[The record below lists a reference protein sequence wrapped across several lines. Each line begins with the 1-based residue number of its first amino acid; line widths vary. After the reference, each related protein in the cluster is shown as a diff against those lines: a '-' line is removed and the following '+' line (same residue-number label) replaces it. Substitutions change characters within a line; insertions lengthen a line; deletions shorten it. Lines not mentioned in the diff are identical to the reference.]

1 MKRTEPS
8 RGSSLGHHPALRV
21 SQALGPPLQS
31 SVSQALGPPQ
41 SSVSQA
47 LAPLPP
53 GPQGHGLHRVAG
65 HAVHF
70 QKLGCQFC
78 ELGRVFRQRGAPSW
92 APHGPAEGTQ
102 FCEAGPRGSGA
113 SQVCEPADGWERD
126 GAGRN
131 FAPVLASRQKCM
143 SLRPGEGDRQTDF
156 RLLTSAQ
163 VGAARRPGQ
172 GGPTVGRHPHASHSC
187 DPGLCAGSQEAS
199 RYVALT
205 PAARGCR
212 IPHSRS
218 AESLALTSSKPP
230 RVAKPASPPQSC

>member
-21 SQALGPPLQS
+21 SQALGPPL
-31 SVSQALGPPQ
+31 Q

-78 ELGRVFRQRGAPSW
+78 ELGRVFRQRGRHP
-92 APHGPAEGTQ
+92 
-102 FCEAGPRGSGA
+102 GPRTGLQKALSSARQGRR
-113 SQVCEPADGWERD
+113 VPAPARCVNPQT
-126 GAGRN
+126 AGRETGRAED

-199 RYVALT
+199 RCVALT